1 MENNQEFESQQFDVK
16 FYSVDQNSLR
26 KITVDEILSG
36 GGVEAEEM
44 HYTVAVPTANDAKI
58 HRDRSLDAKSSVF
71 DTAPRSKFAEKRGT
85 LGGC

>member
-1 MENNQEFESQQFDVK
+1 MENNQEIDENFH
-16 FYSVDQNSLR
+16 SVDPDSL

-44 HYTVAVPTANDAKI
+44 HYTVVVPTANDVKL
-58 HRDRSLDAKSSVF
+58 HGKRFNTKSGVII
-71 DTAPRSKFAEKRGT
+71 DTAPRAPFAEKRGT